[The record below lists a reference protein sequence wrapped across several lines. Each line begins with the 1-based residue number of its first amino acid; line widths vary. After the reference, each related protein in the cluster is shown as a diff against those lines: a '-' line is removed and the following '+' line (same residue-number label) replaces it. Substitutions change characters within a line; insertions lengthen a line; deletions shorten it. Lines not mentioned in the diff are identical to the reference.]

1 MFNLKEIREKRGLS
15 QAELSRLSGVN
26 ASTIGMLE
34 AGAREY
40 PRLDTAQKL
49 ANALH
54 CRLDDLQPDI
64 DLLTND
70 DKREGCQQ

>member
-54 CRLDDLQPDI
+54 CRLDDL
-64 DLLTND
+64 LTND
-70 DKREGCQQ
+70 DKREG

>member
-1 MFNLKEIREKRGLS
+1 MIKLKEIREKRGLS

-49 ANALH
+49 ANALR
-54 CRLDDLQPDI
+54 CRLDDL
-64 DLLTND
+64 LTSDEKKEENQ
-70 DKREGCQQ
+70 K

>member
-34 AGAREY
+34 AGSREY

-54 CRLDDLQPDI
+54 CRLDDL
-64 DLLTND
+64 LTND
-70 DKREGCQQ
+70 DKQEECQK

>member
-1 MFNLKEIREKRGLS
+1 MFILKEIREKRGLS

-54 CRLDDLQPDI
+54 CRLDDL
-64 DLLTND
+64 LTSD
-70 DKREGCQQ
+70 DKKEECQQ

>member
-1 MFNLKEIREKRGLS
+1 MFNLKGYPEKRGLS

-54 CRLDDLQPDI
+54 CRLDDL
-64 DLLTND
+64 LTSD
-70 DKREGCQQ
+70 DKQEECQQ